1 MSRKSPR
8 LRAQVFGLP
17 VCAGWFICQGLGA
30 QVGEREEAWMPALSG
45 GKFSGLDIV
54 ALSRHASFCFD
65 IQYCVTVSGLPKMDQ
80 YLKISGLGFAML
92 GG

>member
-1 MSRKSPR
+1 
-8 LRAQVFGLP
+8 
-17 VCAGWFICQGLGA
+17 
-30 QVGEREEAWMPALSG
+30 MPALSG

-54 ALSRHASFCFD
+54 ALSRHASLCFD

-80 YLKISGLGFAML
+80 YLKILSGLGFAML